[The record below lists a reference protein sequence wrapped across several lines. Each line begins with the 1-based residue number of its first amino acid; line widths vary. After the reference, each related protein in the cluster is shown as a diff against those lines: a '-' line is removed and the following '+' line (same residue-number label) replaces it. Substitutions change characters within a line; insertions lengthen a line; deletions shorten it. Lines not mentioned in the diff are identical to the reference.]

1 MNPTHF
7 STIFSQLPNLTLGTF
22 VAPNESSLSTPPR
35 NFGLVR
41 TAVLNKNLIDHCQL
55 RGQHIAN
62 DEESWLHFVL
72 MSL

>member
-41 TAVLNKNLIDHCQL
+41 TAVLNKNLRIV
-55 RGQHIAN
+55 HIAN